1 MLSILS
7 IDIGLKNLAIYKE
20 YFSMDKAKLIKKPL
34 KRYDKYGAA
43 HPEMEEYI
51 NEVATCGQ
59 CIFMDKN
66 NLGERK
72 DFFSSK
78 AFINLYDYLE
88 ELDKKDVFRD
98 VNVILIEKQLKIN
111 PTATVLMNHIHAW
124 FLINFGTFKKVIL
137 YPSKNKTRILGASL
151 KVENEHGKAIKTDKK
166 YRKKW
171 AVVKAENILNLRE
184 DVDTLSIFEKN
195 KSKRDDIADTLIQ
208 ALSYN
213 VQILLREK

>member
-1 MLSILS
+1 MLSVVS

-20 YFSMDKAKLIKKPL
+20 YFDMSLAKTIEKP
-34 KRYDKYGAA
+34 KRRYDKYGAA
-43 HPEMEEYI
+43 HPEMNDYV
-51 NEVATCGQ
+51 NKVGCCSQT
-59 CIFMDKN
+59 IFIDKV

-78 AFINLYDYLE
+78 ALLTLYDYLE

-111 PTATVLMNHIHAW
+111 GVASVLMNHIHAW

-151 KVENEHGKAIKTDKK
+151 KVENEDGKAVRTDKK

-171 AVVKAENILNLRE
+171 SVMKAEEILTLRG
-184 DVDTLSIFEKN
+184 DLDTLSIFEKN
-195 KSKRDDIADTLIQ
+195 KSKRDDIADTLTQ
-208 ALSYN
+208 CLSYN
-213 VQILLREK
+213 VQLLLK

>member
-1 MLSILS
+1 MLSVIS

-20 YFSMDKAKLIKKPL
+20 YFNTALAKTIEKP
-34 KRYDKYGAA
+34 KRRYDKYGAA
-43 HPEMEEYI
+43 HPEMNDYV
-51 NEVATCGQ
+51 NSVGGCGQ
-59 CIFMDKN
+59 VIFIDKV

-78 AFINLYDYLE
+78 ALLTLYDYLE

-111 PTATVLMNHIHAW
+111 GMASVLMNHIHAW

-151 KVENEHGKAIKTDKK
+151 KVENEDGKAVRTDKK

-171 AVVKAENILNLRE
+171 SVMKAEEILNIRG

-195 KSKRDDIADTLIQ
+195 KSKRDDIADVLVQ
-208 ALSYN
+208 ALSYHI
-213 VQILLREK
+213 QILLK